1 MAHLADVVLSE
12 SWVDLHVAALATAG
26 ATLQI
31 QNKGSNPILLLE
43 SATAPAAGSDK
54 GFVIEGYQ
62 LRVVAP
68 KAGEKVF
75 VRTVDTL
82 ESVAETSILAVM
94 EGA

>member
-1 MAHLADVVLSE
+1 MAHLVLSE

-26 ATLQI
+26 ATIQI
-31 QNKGSNPILLLE
+31 QNKGSNHILLLE
-43 SATAPAAGSDK
+43 SATAPAGSDK

-62 LRVVAP
+62 VRVVAP

-82 ESVAETSILAVM
+82 ESIAETSILAVM